1 MLACPV
7 SADYDRVNE
16 EVSAVIEAL
25 ASESY
30 RRVSVAYYETALKS
44 AYTRDDLDAQM
55 IDIITGQHDTV
66 KSTLAKNFLYEYSWA
81 IGGIGNI
88 FYKMMPDRSTNFVST
103 YDSLYSASVAGLKD
117 LIQQYKDGK
126 I

>member
-1 MLACPV
+1 M
-7 SADYDRVNE
+7 
-16 EVSAVIEAL
+16 
-25 ASESY
+25 
-30 RRVSVAYYETALKS
+30 ALKT

-66 KSTLAKNFLYEYSWA
+66 KSTLSKNFLYEYSWA

-88 FYKMMPDRSTNFVST
+88 FYTMMRDKSTNFVST
-103 YDSLYSASVAGLKD
+103 YDSLYTASTTGIKD
-117 LIQQYKDGK
+117 LIQTYKDGK